1 MHDTEEME
9 LIIIYLQQTLQIGK
23 QRRKSLLN
31 KVPQT

>member
-9 LIIIYLQQTLQIGK
+9 LMIIYLQQTLQIGK
-23 QRRKSLLN
+23 QRTKSLLN